1 MATRP
6 LLLVPAVQVQD
17 LIDEINDAF
26 QCSLSLP
33 TDSHLGLVL
42 PFHDDGTPQPKF
54 IGQCTSRE
62 TKEKLEWTIPTPS
75 GDADDHNPPAGCS
88 PEVDRSFAAFRRK
101 VEAGLDVA
109 KNKSKAAKA
118 KKRQDQIQKQ
128 KDWSRALKRTQRY
141 LGLLPCRPRG
151 LAAPEFS
158 EDVTWEERQE
168 VERAYSL
175 ACGTVLLPF
184 DVIKPAPFPFS
195 GEPIFICVDAES
207 NERCHDQITE
217 IGVSILDTLDL
228 VDIPP
233 GEDGNNWISRI
244 RSRHFRIQE
253 RSYIVNNEFIAGCP
267 DKFEFGQ
274 SEWISIRD
282 AAKVV
287 DDCFQPPYSAHVA
300 FRVAT
305 KKKDESEKQETTEAS
320 MQEASED
327 RQTKDVIPEYKL
339 RPRNIVFLGHD
350 TRNDIGYLRTLGS
363 TVFGDAPE
371 GLYSS
376 AVSTAPCP
384 NFLEGLDTA
393 TLFSVLKR
401 DTSPRSLAHVL
412 LDLGIT
418 GWYLHNAGNDARYTM
433 EAMIRIA
440 LRSRLLLDGAPQA
453 EAVQPGSWP
462 LASSAPKTKP
472 EQENVVSETYRK
484 AWEAEIERRVAE
496 TVAESEARIRNECRN
511 WELATGWELDDWAD
525 DDVDGGDGKGIILSN
540 KEEEKR
546 VKENKQ
552 MMRAARNPGEVGRA
566 WPEAKTA

>member
-6 LLLVPAVQVQD
+6 LLLVPAVQVQE

-26 QCSLSLP
+26 QCRLSLS
-33 TDSHLGLVL
+33 TDSHPGLVL

-62 TKEKLEWTIPTPS
+62 MKDKLEWAIPTPS
-75 GDADDHNPPAGCS
+75 GGADDHNPPAGCS
-88 PEVDRSFAAFRRK
+88 PEADRSFAAFRK
-101 VEAGLDVA
+101 KIETGLDA
-109 KNKSKAAKA
+109 TKNKSKAARA

-141 LGLLPCRPRG
+141 LGLRPRRPRG

-158 EDVTWEERQE
+158 EDVTWEDRQE
-168 VERAYSL
+168 VERAYNL
-175 ACGTVLLPF
+175 ACGNILLPF
-184 DVIKPAPFPFS
+184 DATKPAPFPFS
-195 GEPIFICVDAES
+195 GEPIFICVDVES

-228 VDIPP
+228 IDIPP
-233 GEDGNNWISRI
+233 GEDGNNWISRV

-253 RSYIVNNEFIAGCP
+253 RSYIVNREFIAGCP
-267 DKFEFGQ
+267 DKFQFGQ

-282 AAKVV
+282 AAKAV

-300 FRVAT
+300 FTVAT
-305 KKKDESEKQETTEAS
+305 QKQDESEKQVTMEAS
-320 MQEASED
+320 LQEASEY
-327 RQTKDVIPEYKL
+327 RRTKDFIPEYKL

-363 TVFGDAPE
+363 TVFGDTPE
-371 GLYSS
+371 RSS
-376 AVSTAPCP
+376 SPAVSTAPSP
-384 NFLEGLDTA
+384 HFLDVLDTV

-401 DTSPRSLAHVL
+401 DASPRSLAHVL

-418 GWYLHNAGNDARYTM
+418 GWYLHNAGNDARYTI

-462 LASSAPKTKP
+462 LAPSPPKTQP
-472 EQENVVSETYRK
+472 EQGDVVSETHRK
-484 AWEAEIERRVAE
+484 AWEAEVERRVAE
-496 TVAESEARIRNECRN
+496 AVAESEARIRNECRN

-525 DDVDGGDGKGIILSN
+525 DDVDGGDGNGIIL
-540 KEEEKR
+540 KEQR
-546 VKENKQ
+546 
-552 MMRAARNPGEVGRA
+552 RGEAG
-566 WPEAKTA
+566 